1 MRNVDR
7 EMQTGGMRSLIFES
21 KSDGEG
27 KYVYVFVRIEAH
39 RSIPFVQSSNDRVH
53 QDMPA
58 PKAQAGVG
66 RVAVASVRGIVTK
79 GIYSTVVPTLW
90 KKRLLAEERLH
101 RITHCLRRQ

>member
-7 EMQTGGMRSLIFES
+7 EMQTGGMRGLIFES
-21 KSDGEG
+21 ESDGEG
-27 KYVYVFVRIEAH
+27 NFVYLFVRIEAH

-58 PKAQAGVG
+58 LKAQAGVG

-79 GIYSTVVPTLW
+79 GIYYTVVPTLC
-90 KKRLLAEERLH
+90 KKRLPVED
-101 RITHCLRRQ
+101 